1 MNLSGLRVSH
11 FSSPTEQELLKVWSS
26 TQARV
31 FKDTA
36 RKCKRSSSFGVH
48 LRDLITLT
56 FSVLFG
62 LYSAILF
69 ESYRMYNELYV

>member
-11 FSSPTEQELLKVWSS
+11 FSSPTEQELLKAWSS
-26 TQARV
+26 TQAKV

-36 RKCKRSSSFGVH
+36 RKCKRPSRFGVR

-56 FSVLFG
+56 SSVLFG
-62 LYSAILF
+62 LLSDTLS
-69 ESYRMYNELYV
+69 ELSYVQ